1 MKFKHFVFVSFL
13 IVIMEP
19 ITFGQ
24 VVNCNPDP
32 NGPVYIGGDAIS
44 SPVDAI
50 SCQTMIPDPFLT
62 QLTLPPSID
71 NSDFIYFPYMS
82 PLRKEFFKLSEE
94 IYKMSSIS

>member
-1 MKFKHFVFVSFL
+1 MYFRQFVFVCFL
-13 IVIMEP
+13 FVILEP
-19 ITFGQ
+19 QSFGQ

-32 NGPVYIGGDAIS
+32 NGPVFIGGDAIS

-71 NSDFIYFPYMS
+71 NSDFIYFPY
-82 PLRKEFFKLSEE
+82 
-94 IYKMSSIS
+94 INI